1 MRVRWADEAEA
12 HLDLWID
19 QLIGLDDRLAKRAR
33 DETKDAAE
41 RLMIRFPIYR
51 SSLRWPGFQELPLHD
66 WHKIIV
72 YQVAPDEVIVGALF
86 DMRQDLTRVQ
96 PRPE

>member
-12 HLDLWID
+12 HLDIWID
-19 QLIGLDDRLAKRAR
+19 QLIEVDERLAKRAR
-33 DETKDAAE
+33 TEIRTAAG
-41 RLMIRFPIYR
+41 RLTTRFHIYR
-51 SSLRWPGFQELPLHD
+51 ASLRWPGFQELPVSD

-72 YQVAPDEVIVGALF
+72 YQVAQNEVIVAALF
-86 DMRQDLTRVQ
+86 DMRQDLMRVQ

>member
-1 MRVRWADEAEA
+1 MRVRWSAEAEA
-12 HLDLWID
+12 LLDRWID
-19 QLIGLDDRLAKRAR
+19 DLIQLDERLARRAR
-33 DETKDAAE
+33 TEIRTAAG
-41 RLMIRFPIYR
+41 RLATRFHIYR
-51 SSLRWPGFQELPLHD
+51 ASLRWPGFQELPVSD

-72 YQVAPDEVIVGALF
+72 YQVAPDEVIVAALF